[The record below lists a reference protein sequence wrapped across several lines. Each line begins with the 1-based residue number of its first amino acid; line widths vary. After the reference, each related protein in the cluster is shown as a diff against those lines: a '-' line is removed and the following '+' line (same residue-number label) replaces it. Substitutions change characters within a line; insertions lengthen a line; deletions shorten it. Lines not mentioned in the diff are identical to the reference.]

1 MRLEQLEAFL
11 AVADTGSFQAGCKNV
26 RGHTIYR

>member
-11 AVADTGSFQAGCKNV
+11 AVADTGSFSGGCKNV